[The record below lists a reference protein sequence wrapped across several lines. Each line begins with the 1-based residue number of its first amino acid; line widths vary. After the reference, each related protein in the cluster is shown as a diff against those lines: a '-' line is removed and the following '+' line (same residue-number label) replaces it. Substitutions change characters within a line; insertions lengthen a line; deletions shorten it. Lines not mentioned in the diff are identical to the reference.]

1 LNRNVTRRLER
12 LEAQT
17 KVSASTATR
26 GALTIT
32 IVDPQGRIMRRMGW
46 ENGKCVWTYFD
57 EHGTIER
64 VEPESCRRAPANS
77 VSAIV

>member
-1 LNRNVTRRLER
+1 MRNLTRRLER
-12 LEAQT
+12 IEARA
-17 KVSASTATR
+17 KVSASIATR
-26 GALTIT
+26 EALTIS

-64 VEPESCRRAPANS
+64 VEPESCRRAPRNS
-77 VSAIV
+77 VSAMV

>member
-1 LNRNVTRRLER
+1 MIRSVSRRLER
-12 LEAQT
+12 LEAQA
-17 KVSASTATR
+17 KVSASIATR
-26 GALTIT
+26 EPLTIS

-57 EHGTIER
+57 GHGTIER

-77 VSAIV
+77 VSPIE